1 MTAQDLCYLP
11 ATEAIR
17 LFKAR
22 GLSPVELLD
31 SLIERAEAVEPVVN
45 ALSDTYYD
53 QALEAARAAEA
64 SYMGKGEPPK
74 ALSGVPVAIKEET
87 AIEGLPL
94 RLGSLAHKD
103 DIAGHTA
110 VVAERI
116 LAAGG
121 IMHARTTTPEF
132 SCAPFTHTRL
142 WGVTRNPWNPEYGA
156 GGSSGGAGASL
167 ASGTTTLASGSDI
180 GGSIRIPAS
189 FNGVVGFKP
198 PFGRVPEEAPF
209 NLDQYCH
216 EGPLARTV
224 ADCAL
229 LQNVISGPDAR
240 DLVCVAPKL
249 EISERL
255 AGIEGMRVAFAAAPG
270 DFVLDEEVARNTTAA
285 AEAFREAGAV
295 VEEVE
300 LPVRRADV
308 WVALAVHFAAI
319 FAAIIKSEDDAHP
332 GLLTPYAR
340 AVAEDCMS
348 AARDCSFADG
358 LFLESEIT
366 AAIGAVFERHDVLV
380 LPAACTRGFIAG
392 DDYTEST
399 VTVGGV
405 ELTHY
410 AEAVLTLTLFNIASR
425 CPVMAVPSGFADNG
439 VPTGLQIAGR
449 PYDDVTVF
457 RAAAAYERVRPWLD
471 SPGARP
477 MQAQVPPPSHAVP
490 AGIVRGAPD
499 ETGFSS
505 VESADEYGH

>member
-1 MTAQDLCYLP
+1 MGMDELCYLS

-17 LFKAR
+17 QFKAKE
-22 GLSPVELLD
+22 LSPVDLMEA
-31 SLIERAEAVEPVVN
+31 LIARAEAVEPVVN
-45 ALSDTYYD
+45 AFTDTYYD
-53 QALEAARAAEA
+53 EALDAARAAEA
-64 SYMGKGEPPK
+64 SYMGKGEPPR
-74 ALSGVPVAIKEET
+74 ALTGVPVAIKEET
-87 AIEGLPL
+87 AIEGLSL

-103 DIAGHTA
+103 DVADHTA

-116 LAAGG
+116 LAAGA

-142 WGVTRNPWNPEYGA
+142 WGVTRNPWNPEYGV
-156 GGSSGGAGASL
+156 GGSSGGAGAAL

-180 GGSIRIPAS
+180 GGSIRVPAS

-216 EGPLARTV
+216 EGPMARTV

-229 LQNVISGPDAR
+229 FQNVIAGPDPR

-249 EISERL
+249 EIPERL
-255 AGIEGMRVAFAAAPG
+255 EGIEGMRIAFCAAPG
-270 DFVLDEEVARNTTAA
+270 DFVFDEEVARSTAA
-285 AEAFREAGAV
+285 AAGAFREAGAV

-300 LPVRRADV
+300 LPVRREDA

-319 FAAIIKSEDDAHP
+319 FTAVIASEDDAHP
-332 GLLTPYAR
+332 GLLTPYAIAVSEQCA
-340 AVAEDCMS
+340 AVAREF
-348 AARDCSFADG
+348 SFVEG
-358 LFLESEIT
+358 LHRESRIM
-366 AAIGAVFERHDVLV
+366 AAIGEVLGRHEVLV
-380 LPAACTRGFIAG
+380 LPAACTRGLIAG
-392 DDYTEST
+392 NDYLDPAL
-399 VTVGGV
+399 TVGGV
-405 ELTHY
+405 ELAHY
-410 AEAVLTLTLFNIASR
+410 AESVMTMTLFNMASR

-471 SPGARP
+471 TPEKRP
-477 MQAQVPPPSHAVP
+477 HQMLQRV
-490 AGIVRGAPD
+490 
-499 ETGFSS
+499 
-505 VESADEYGH
+505 